1 MRARLSPA
9 FSPLALIPFP
19 SAVSDGLHGCRQ
31 LIGRHGG
38 EKTAV
43 RSGGRVRLS
52 VAGRG
57 ENTDLAE
64 EDGLPVSNGQREAL
78 ITGGS
83 EIPFFFGFVLSEE
96 TFVGGVN
103 FPS

>member
-1 MRARLSPA
+1 M
-9 FSPLALIPFP
+9 
-19 SAVSDGLHGCRQ
+19 
-31 LIGRHGG
+31 
-38 EKTAV
+38 

-96 TFVGGVN
+96 TFGGGSEFSQLTFGSHSVSDCIESLRTPPVLERRQAPERRCG
-103 FPS
+103 F